1 MDRRMDN
8 ILFFICVALLPLKPL
23 LQPQRQT
30 GALLLDGAKL
40 ILQQLLQGL
49 GGKVALQHTAHR
61 HGNRP
66 RLLGN
71 NDHHRVGHL
80 ADAHTGAMPGAQVCA
95 EPVALRQGQHTT
107 SYPGSVAANSF
118 TRVSQYPETVT
129 VTVEKRDTKE
139 VPVQVVYD
147 GTTPDGYVSR
157 KGDIVLDYENITV
170 TGPASVVEQIT
181 QAVITI
187 ELTDQAESISQSYRY
202 TLCDSEGNP
211 VDSELI
217 TVNVEEV
224 HVDLTIHRIKVVELA
239 VNIVDGGGATS
250 ETTTV
255 TIDPVTIQVSGSDA
269 ALELVGDTITL
280 GTINLAEYAADTE
293 LVFTIPTFE
302 GVTNDSGVTE
312 ATVSLNFANLRTKE
326 IVLESFTAVN
336 VPEGYQ
342 AEIITEKLTV
352 TVRGTAALISALTA
366 ENITATVDFSGAEL
380 GAATYR
386 VTLQFAEG
394 FESLGVLGRPS
405 VTANV
410 LADDS

>member
-1 MDRRMDN
+1 MKN
-8 ILFFICVALLPLKPL
+8 KILSILLSIVVAF
-23 LQPQRQT
+23 
-30 GALLLDGAKL
+30 
-40 ILQQLLQGL
+40 GL
-49 GGKVALQHTAHR
+49 WVYVIYNVSPESEATIYDIPITAVGESVLNER
-61 HGNRP
+61 GLMVTAWSATSVDLTLSGNRSDLNELTP
-66 RLLGN
+66 ANITLKVDLSTIYEAG
-71 NDHHRVGHL
+71 V
-80 ADAHTGAMPGAQVCA
+80 HTI
-95 EPVALRQGQHTT
+95 EYTT